1 MSRTKSRLRLLDET
15 WLRGEATAS
24 ETAMPTNKIASFLW
38 FDSNAEQAVKHYASI
53 FGADCKVSG
62 TSFEL
67 FGQRFIAFDG
77 GPHNKLNA
85 AFSIMVECETQHEID
100 RFWEALIG
108 KDGAPSRCG
117 WLRDPFGVSWQ
128 IVPKQLFGLLRHP
141 DSQRAARVLEA
152 MLAMNKLDLAALE
165 NA

>member
-1 MSRTKSRLRLLDET
+1 MQ
-15 WLRGEATAS
+15 
-24 ETAMPTNKIASFLW
+24 TNKIASFLW

-67 FGQRFIAFDG
+67 FGQRFIAFNG
-77 GPHNKLNA
+77 GPHHKLSD
-85 AFSIMVECETQHEID
+85 AFSIMVECESQNEID
-100 RFWEALIG
+100 RLWDALTANG
-108 KDGAPSRCG
+108 GAPSRCG
-117 WLRDPFGVSWQ
+117 WLKDPFGVSWQ

-141 DSQRAARVLEA
+141 DSQKAARALKA
-152 MLAMNKLDLAALE
+152 MLAMTKLDIAALE